1 MKITLTNDNLNLIA
15 NTEGAYIE
23 NFSCDGKD
31 VFFPKFETEIK
42 GKKKTR
48 GGCHPCLPSFGPS
61 EINDLKDHGYGRDYE
76 WEIAEKSSSKLV
88 LKLEGKC
95 GYEGMDSFISYELL
109 EDGLFAEIEML
120 NKSEKDLPVAPGFHP
135 YFKVGNDFDVDGLDF
150 GDFNLEDTYFL
161 DASEVSFK
169 GEAYKI
175 KITSQNFHKFAIW
188 TDFLD
193 DYRCVE
199 PCYNGKSFVKG
210 GNPKILKAGE
220 TFISRMIVEII
231 DKDHL

>member
-1 MKITLTNDNLNLIA
+1 M
-15 NTEGAYIE
+15 
-23 NFSCDGKD
+23 
-31 VFFPKFETEIK
+31 V
-42 GKKKTR
+42 
-48 GGCHPCLPSFGPS
+48 
-61 EINDLKDHGYGRDYE
+61 
-76 WEIAEKSSSKLV
+76 
-88 LKLEGKC
+88 
-95 GYEGMDSFISYELL
+95 
-109 EDGLFAEIEML
+109 

-135 YFKVGNDFDVDGLDF
+135 YFKVGNDFEVIGLDF
-150 GDFNLEDTYFL
+150 GDFSLEDTYFL
-161 DASEVSFK
+161 DAEEISFK

-220 TFISRMIVEII
+220 TFISRMIVEIR
-231 DKDHL
+231 D